1 MTDELRRRTS
11 PPYLDGWTLHLAGE
25 PAYEIDPHDH
35 DPQRRTQTDHEDGV
49 EVVLNSLSTPL
60 GIESLAPAEA
70 APLLAAWHASAGDL
84 DPALEQLWAAPALS
98 EPALDDLAALLA
110 HPAICGL
117 QVPATAMG
125 TPGQLDRLMP
135 LLDVAHEADLPVL
148 VHPGPVSAAANTVED
163 GLPDWWPALT
173 AYPAQQAAAWHA
185 WRIAGRVSLPHLR
198 IGFVA
203 LAGLA
208 PIHHERMAQRGGAM
222 GQLDRDVF
230 YESSS
235 YGPQAIDAMTR
246 AVGIDA
252 LVHGSDRPYAAAPL
266 DAALGEAFDR
276 LWRRVNPHRFLTGE
290 TA

>member
-1 MTDELRRRTS
+1 MQELRRRTS
-11 PPYLDGWTLHLAGE
+11 PPCLNGWTLRLAGE

-35 DPQRRTQTDHEDGV
+35 DPQRWAHADHEDGV
-49 EVVLNSLSTPL
+49 ELVLNSLSTPL
-60 GIESLAPAEA
+60 GIESLPPAEA
-70 APLLAAWHASAGDL
+70 APLLAAWHASAQDL
-84 DPALEQLWAAPALS
+84 DPAVGQLWAAPGLS
-98 EPALDDLAALLA
+98 EPDREGLAAVLA
-110 HPAICGL
+110 HPAVCGL

-125 TPGQLDRLMP
+125 TPGQLELLMP
-135 LLDVAHEADLPVL
+135 LLDVAQDAALPVL
-148 VHPGPVSAAANTVED
+148 VHPGPVSAGAVTIED

-185 WRIAGRVSLPHLR
+185 WRIAGRASLPQLR

-208 PIHHERMAQRGGAM
+208 PVHHERMAQRGGAM

-252 LVHGSDRPYAAAPL
+252 LVHGSDRPYAATL

-290 TA
+290 TG